1 MSAVTRAPSNAADA
15 GAANVAATTATTMPP
30 PPTVRVCTPIH
41 PIRSP
46 RFLVELLSGAGDRV
60 DGLPEPVGLCTE
72 QPCALALAAARAV
85 FDADVDG
92 RPASGASL
100 AEMARRFCGHDQ
112 HGARPDRVW
121 RVHAALRALAV
132 MLKGRVAVLVVTLE
146 GRDSTIGSVVG
157 ALTPEDAAR
166 AAHQPLRG
174 MRAHEAHGTLASQ
187 PALVFLVDPVQA
199 RSVTL
204 LRVGEEATPRRL
216 RQTLSD
222 ASVAAIARLRSR
234 LDASG
239 AALEA
244 ALAGAPDAQGVSS
257 PFQ

>member
-15 GAANVAATTATTMPP
+15 GAADVAATTTLPP
-30 PPTVRVCTPIH
+30 HAPTVRVCTPIH

-46 RFLVELLSGAGDRV
+46 RFLVELLSSAGDRV

-92 RPASGASL
+92 RPTAGTSL
-100 AEMARRFCGHDQ
+100 TEMARRFCGQDQ

-132 MLKGRVAVLVVTLE
+132 MLKGRVATIIVTLE

-166 AAHQPLRG
+166 ATHQPLRG
-174 MRAHEAHGTLASQ
+174 MRTHEARDALASQ

-204 LRVGEEATPRRL
+204 LRVGEEATPQRL

-222 ASVAAIARLRSR
+222 ASTAAIARLRAR

-244 ALAGAPDAQGVSS
+244 ALAAAQGVSS

>member
-1 MSAVTRAPSNAADA
+1 MSAVTRAPSNATDA
-15 GAANVAATTATTMPP
+15 GSANVAATTTMPP

-72 QPCALALAAARAV
+72 QPCALALAAARTV

-92 RPASGASL
+92 RPTSGSKSGASL

-132 MLKGRVAVLVVTLE
+132 TLKGRVAVVVVTLE

-174 MRAHEAHGTLASQ
+174 MRAHEARDALASQ
-187 PALVFLVDPVQA
+187 PALVFLVDPVQT

-204 LRVGEEATPRRL
+204 LRVGEEATPQQL

-222 ASVAAIARLRSR
+222 ASAAAIARLRAR

-244 ALAGAPDAQGVSS
+244 ALADAQGVSS

>member
-1 MSAVTRAPSNAADA
+1 MNAAREPSDA
-15 GAANVAATTATTMPP
+15 PAAAAAAAVLPP
-30 PPTVRVCTPIH
+30 PPTVRVCAPLH
-41 PIRSP
+41 PVRSP
-46 RFLVELLSGAGDRV
+46 RFVVELLSGAGDRV

-72 QPCALALAAARAV
+72 QPCALALAAARAA
-85 FDADVDG
+85 FDADVDA
-92 RPASGASL
+92 RPMSGSSL

-132 MLKGRVAVLVVTLE
+132 TLEGRVAVIVVTLE

-157 ALTPEDAAR
+157 ALTPDDAAR

-174 MRAHEAHGTLASQ
+174 MRTHEARDALATQ

-204 LRVGEEATPRRL
+204 LRVGEEAAPQRL

-222 ASVAAIARLRSR
+222 ASAAAIARLRAR

-244 ALAGAPDAQGVSS
+244 ALADAQGVSS
-257 PFQ
+257 PSQ